1 MPTKTVPLLMLNN
14 ELHRLKRKSG
24 IKDEETARYL
34 GCRGTKISRI
44 MNMASR
50 PSVADV
56 KMMGELYGAS
66 PEQLAMLMDL
76 ARNLGRK
83 GDWTG
88 YKSVYRESA
97 RLLIDMEARCDELR
111 QARAEILPGLLQ
123 TEDYI
128 RILSRLPSPYGFA
141 FNEEECVQARLARQ
155 ATLDRRVNASF
166 ILAESALRRVYGDHR
181 VMGQQM
187 RHLMQVAQRPN
198 VRIQVLPYMC
208 SPQSSWGW
216 LSFSMIHVPSPGITA
231 PLDLVHLEQFDD
243 ERFID
248 DPAVVDKYKRLW
260 SSLAGASLCPMESVD
275 FIGKMAEEY
284 Q

>member
-1 MPTKTVPLLMLNN
+1 MLNN

-97 RLLIDMEARCDELR
+97 RLLIDMEARCDQLR
-111 QARAEILPGLLQ
+111 RAGVNMVPGLLQ
-123 TEDYI
+123 TEPYV
-128 RILSRLPSPYGFA
+128 RVLSRLMARFGFT
-141 FNEEECVQARLARQ
+141 FDEDDTVQARLARQ
-155 ATLDRRVNASF
+155 AVLHGNVKASF
-166 ILAESALRRVYGDHR
+166 ILCESALRRVFGDRTVMYG
-181 VMGQQM
+181 QM
-187 RHLMQVAQRPN
+187 KHLLTVASQPN
-198 VRIQVLPYMC
+198 VEIQILPFAGTGGQVMY
-208 SPQSSWGW
+208 SW
-216 LSFSMIHVPSPGITA
+216 LSFALIHVPSRGIST
-231 PLDLVHLEQFDD
+231 PLNFVHLEQFDD
-243 ERFID
+243 ARFID
-248 DPAVVDKYKRLW
+248 DPDLVNSYERLW
-260 SSLAGASLCPMESVD
+260 SELVAASLCPMESVH
-275 FIGKMAEEY
+275 FIGKMVKEY

>member
-97 RLLIDMEARCDELR
+97 RLLIDMEARCDRLR
-111 QARAEILPGLLQ
+111 QTGVDIIPGLLQ
-123 TEDYI
+123 TEDYV
-128 RILSRLPSPYGFA
+128 RVLSRLPSPLGFT
-141 FNEEECVQARLARQ
+141 FNEDDIVAARLARQ
-155 ATLDRRVNASF
+155 AVLDGEVMASF
-166 ILAESALRRVYGDHR
+166 ILSESALMRVYGNR
-181 VMGQQM
+181 AVMHGQLA
-187 RHLMQVAQRPN
+187 RLIEVAKKPN
-198 VRIQVLPYMC
+198 VQIQVLPFAGTNQVTY
-208 SPQSSWGW
+208 SW
-216 LSFSMIHVPSPGITA
+216 LNFAMLHVPSPGITG
-231 PLDLVHLEQFDD
+231 PLDFVHLEQYDD
-243 ERFID
+243 ARFID
-248 DPAVVDKYKRLW
+248 DPGLVDGYERLW
-260 SSLAGASLCPMESVD
+260 NDLQAASLCPMDSVD
-275 FIGKMAEEY
+275 FIGKMAEEN